1 MTRGVRGATTI
12 QENKAE
18 EIILQTKKLV
28 KDMVEQNNINSKD
41 VSHVFIS
48 VTKDVTD
55 GFPAK
60 ALRQIDE
67 SWKYVPVMCMTEID
81 VPNSL
86 AKCIRVMMV
95 IRTDKSQ
102 QEIHHVF
109 HNNAVKLR
117 PDLLQKEG
125 E

>member
-12 QENKAE
+12 QENNAE
-18 EIILQTKKLV
+18 EIVLQTKNLV
-28 KDMVEQNNINSKD
+28 KDMVDQNNIRSDD

-48 VTKDVTD
+48 VTKDVTA

-60 ALRQIDE
+60 ALRQIDD

-86 AKCIRVMMV
+86 TKCIRVMMV
-95 IRTDKSQ
+95 IRTDTSQ
-102 QEIHHVF
+102 QKIHHVF

>member
-12 QENKAE
+12 QENNAE
-18 EIILQTKKLV
+18 EIVLRTEELV
-28 KDMVEQNNINSKD
+28 KAMVEQNNIKSDD

-60 ALRQIDE
+60 ALRKIDD

-81 VPNSL
+81 VPDSL

-95 IRTDKSQ
+95 IRTDKTQ
-102 QEIHHVF
+102 QEINHVF

-117 PDLLQKEG
+117 PDLLQKDG